1 MSGICG
7 ILHFDGKPVD
17 QSLLER
23 MTALLDY
30 RGPDGKGLWVNGHV
44 GFGHTMF
51 RTTYESANEQQPC
64 SLDGNVYI
72 TANARIDARDELIP
86 LLRAKGCKVANDV
99 PDVELILHAYQISG
113 EDCLTHLLGDF
124 AFVIWDGHRQRLFCA
139 RDRFGIRVLYYA
151 LVGNTLVFSNTLNCV
166 RSYPEVTNK
175 LNEQAIGDFLLFGD
189 YTWLDKS
196 ITSFADI
203 QKVPPA
209 HLLTWDSQGL
219 KVRRY
224 WDFPLDTPLL
234 YYRREEDYLE
244 HFREVLR
251 TAVKDRMRTDRIVIS
266 MSGGMDS
273 TSVAATACRIV
284 REESSTTQ
292 ITAFTVV
299 YDQIHPDQERYYSG
313 LVAEKLGLPINYFSG
328 DDYRLLQPIVQTTE
342 PVQDCVPSQRLDMHR
357 RMAELG
363 RVVLTGIS
371 TDNLIISSPM
381 TIVSMLTEMNPASAI
396 FGMVRLL
403 QRYGKLPPLGTGL
416 FTKLK
421 SKAKQPQA
429 IETLPSYKY
438 PCWLNPE
445 FETRFKLKERWQANW
460 TWQPSPLHHRHP
472 QAHKWLV
479 FPEWNLSNECKS
491 EQVDFTPPELVDP
504 YMDLRLV
511 EFVLSLLPFPWCFD
525 KYLIRKGMENDL
537 PREVIMRPKTP
548 LGSLPNSLLKLSNC
562 AWVDQWKADP
572 RLLHYVD
579 RQAIP
584 CVSQANC
591 IPKDSL
597 VHLRPLMLNFW
608 LSDA

>member
-30 RGPDGKGLWVNGHV
+30 RGPDGKGVWVNGHV

-99 PDVELILHAYQISG
+99 PDVELILHAYQIWG

-151 LVGNTLVFSNTLNCV
+151 LVDNTLVFGNTLNCV

-175 LNEQAIGDFLLFGD
+175 LNDQAIGDFLLFGD

-196 ITSFADI
+196 ITTFADI

-244 HFREVLR
+244 HFREMLR
-251 TAVKDRMRTDRIVIS
+251 VAVKDRMRTDRIVIS

-273 TSVAATACRIV
+273 TSIAATACRIV
-284 REESSTTQ
+284 REESSATQ
-292 ITAFTVV
+292 ITAFTAV
-299 YDQIHPDQERYYSG
+299 YDRIHPDQERYYSG
-313 LVAEKLGLPINYFSG
+313 LVAKKLGLPINYFVC
-328 DDYRLLQPIVQTTE
+328 DNYQLLTPAIQTPE
-342 PVQDCVPSQRLDMHR
+342 PVEDETPVMRLDMMR
-357 RMAELG
+357 QMAALG
-363 RVVLTGIS
+363 RVVLTGRS
-371 TDNLIISSPM
+371 TDNLITTSGTTVISM
-381 TIVSMLTEMNPASAI
+381 MAEMNPI
-396 FGMVRLL
+396 LVMFEFVRLWWCHH
-403 QRYGKLPPLGTGL
+403 QRLPLGTGL
-416 FTKLK
+416 LARLK
-421 SKAKQPQA
+421 RKHVAGK
-429 IETLPSYKY
+429 TNTGYGY
-438 PCWLNPE
+438 PHWLNPD
-445 FETRFKLKERWQANW
+445 FEVQFALKERWKEFSSWRPVPQ
-460 TWQPSPLHHRHP
+460 HRRHP
-472 QAHKWLV
+472 QSHKNLA
-479 FPEWNLSNECKS
+479 FPDWSS
-491 EQVDFTPPELVDP
+491 EAEYQPGIDFTPVESIDP
-504 YMDLRLV
+504 YMDLRLIK
-511 EFVLSLLPFPWCFD
+511 FVLSLPPFPWFSN
-525 KYLIRKGMENDL
+525 KYLVRQAMSNELPDEILMRRK
-537 PREVIMRPKTP
+537 TA
-548 LGSLPNSLLKLSNC
+548 LGAVHDSLLKQPYTE
-562 AWVDQWKADP
+562 WVDEWKP
-572 RLLHYVD
+572 VPSLLRYVS
-579 RQAIP
+579 RKAIP
-584 CVSQANC
+584 PISKGACDYKQSY
-591 IPKDSL
+591 I
-597 VHLRPLMLNFW
+597 HLRPLLLNIW
-608 LSDA
+608 LQKTFNTL